1 MAIPM
6 RARKRFGQHFLHDP
20 GVLHKIVRAISPG
33 PADHLV
39 EIGPGRGALT
49 HALLE
54 DWAGIGD
61 GGSATLDLIEIDRDL
76 APILRE
82 EFAGHPR
89 IAVHEADALD
99 FDFTKLAVDRGG
111 RLRVI
116 GNLPYNISTPLLFH
130 LLDSANAIDDM
141 HVMLQREVVDRIAAG
156 PGTGDYGRLTVMLA
170 PRVQAESLFDVGPG
184 AFQPPPKV
192 WSAVV
197 RLAVRRAPAFAVSP
211 HFGAVVSAAFSH
223 RRKTIRNALRNL
235 VTPEQ
240 IAACDVDL
248 MARPETLAPESFNR
262 MARTL
267 DTDAPDQTP
276 VVQSRT

>member
-1 MAIPM
+1 MRAGAPPM

-20 GVLHKIVRAISPG
+20 GILQKIVYAVSPG
-33 PADHLV
+33 PADHIV

-54 DWAGIGD
+54 DWAGIAAGGD
-61 GGSATLDLIEIDRDL
+61 ATLDLIEIDRDL
-76 APILRE
+76 APVLRDE
-82 EFAGHPR
+82 LAHNPR

-99 FDFTKLAVDRGG
+99 FDFAKLANDRGG

-130 LLDSANAIDDM
+130 LLGSADAIDDM
-141 HVMLQREVVDRIAAG
+141 HVMLQREVVDRIAAR
-156 PGTGDYGRLTVMLA
+156 PSTGDYGRLTVMLA
-170 PRVQAESLFDVGPG
+170 PWVAAESLFDVGPG

-197 RLAVRRAPAFAVSP
+197 RLGVRRTPAFAVSP
-211 HFGAVVSAAFSH
+211 HFATVVATAFSH
-223 RRKTIRNALRNL
+223 RRKTIRNALRDL

-240 IAACDVDL
+240 IAACGVDL
-248 MARPETLAPESFNR
+248 TARPETLSPDRFN
-262 MARTL
+262 ALAGTL
-267 DTDAPDQTP
+267 DTG
-276 VVQSRT
+276 SRT

>member
-1 MAIPM
+1 V

-20 GVLHKIVRAISPG
+20 GVLQKIVNAISPR
-33 PADHLV
+33 PADHVV

-54 DWAGIGD
+54 ECAGLTEGD
-61 GGSATLDLIEIDRDL
+61 GTLDLIEIDRDL
-76 APILRE
+76 APLLRE
-82 EFAGHPR
+82 EFAGNPR
-89 IAVHEADALD
+89 ITVHEADALD
-99 FDFTKLAVDRGG
+99 FDFAKLASERGG

-130 LLDSANAIDDM
+130 LLDSADAIEDM
-141 HVMLQREVVDRIAAG
+141 HVMLQREVVDRIAAA
-156 PGTGDYGRLTVMLA
+156 PGSGDYGRLTVMLA
-170 PRVQAESLFDVGPG
+170 PWVEAESLFDVGPG

-197 RLAVRRAPAFAVSP
+197 RLTVRRQPAFAVSP
-211 HFGAVVSAAFSH
+211 HFAAVVAAAFSH

-240 IAACDVDL
+240 IATTGVDL
-248 MARPETLAPESFNR
+248 GARPETLSPDSFNKL
-262 MARTL
+262 ALAL
-267 DTDAPDQTP
+267 DTASPP
-276 VVQSRT
+276 

>member
-1 MAIPM
+1 M
-6 RARKRFGQHFLHDP
+6 RARRRFGQHFLHDP

-33 PADHLV
+33 PADHIV

-49 HALLE
+49 HTLID
-54 DWAGIGD
+54 DWAGLAAGD
-61 GGSATLDLIEIDRDL
+61 AATLDLIEIDRDL
-76 APILRE
+76 APLLRDQ
-82 EFAGHPR
+82 FAGNPR

-99 FDFTKLAVDRGG
+99 FDFTKLANDRGG

-130 LLDSANAIDDM
+130 LLDSAGAIDDM
-141 HVMLQREVVDRIAAG
+141 HVMLQREVVDRIAAH

-170 PRVQAESLFDVGPG
+170 PWVQAESLFDVGPG

-197 RLAVRRAPAFAVSP
+197 RLGVRRAPPFVVSP
-211 HFGAVVSAAFSH
+211 HFAAVVAAAFSH
-223 RRKTIRNALRNL
+223 RRKTIRNALRDV

-240 IAACDVDL
+240 IAACGVDL
-248 MARPETLAPESFNR
+248 MARPETLSPDSFNKL
-262 MARTL
+262 ARTL
-267 DTDAPDQTP
+267 DTDAPEPAP
-276 VVQSRT
+276 VAGSHT